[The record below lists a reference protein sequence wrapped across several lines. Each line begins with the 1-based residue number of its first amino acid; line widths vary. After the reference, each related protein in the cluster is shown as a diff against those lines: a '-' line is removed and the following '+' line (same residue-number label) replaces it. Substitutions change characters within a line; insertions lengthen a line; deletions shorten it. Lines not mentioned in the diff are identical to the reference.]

1 MNYSLFFT
9 RFDPFRARFVDF
21 RIFKI
26 LFRKILNFWD
36 ATYSFLSL
44 SVFFLQ
50 FSELWAIFCNF
61 LKFQGPFWH
70 FLEVWGG
77 GGVCTLSGQA
87 PPQSNSPSRPG
98 VAGSPSRILPVDQG
112 LLMADFPFFFL
123 FLCLVDGS
131 SRPGGFPPSQSNSS
145 SRPRASGASQSNSP
159 TCTRLG

>member
-1 MNYSLFFT
+1 MGLWENSYDNVNYSLFFT

-26 LFRKILNFWD
+26 LFRKFLNFWD

-77 GGVCTLSGQA
+77 GGSGQA
-87 PPQSNSPSRPG
+87 PPQFALCQAKHPPPPH
-98 VAGSPSRILPVDQG
+98 PSRIPPVDQG
-112 LLMADFPFFFL
+112 LLGVPVEL
-123 FLCLVDGS
+123 
-131 SRPGGFPPSQSNSS
+131 SQST
-145 SRPRASGASQSNSP
+145 RAF
-159 TCTRLG
+159 